1 MLTRATSVH
10 VRYSCLN
17 KTRRFSSSNRKVLT
31 EACLTCTDPRFSV
44 LEYGDVVIGTIPAGA
59 RNIVIKEATAS
70 KNNLC
75 KYQRMSIR
83 IFDPVSKSKNME
95 FITEQHQKRPD
106 LNICKRVIK
115 PFVRARQDTT

>member
-75 KYQRMSIR
+75 KYQRMSKNFRSCFKVLEYGIHYR
-83 IFDPVSKSKNME
+83 ATSK
-95 FITEQHQKRPD
+95 TPRP
-106 LNICKRVIK
+106 
-115 PFVRARQDTT
+115 